1 MYEKK
6 LRNSKKLNKKFNESK
21 SKRDD
26 ETAETVTA
34 IGQLRNKKQIEER
47 DKERPHSG
55 CFISIKILKFKYFN
69 IISRTLAVFLFIF
82 LSLPPI

>member
-55 CFISIKILKFKYFN
+55 CTNLAAALNMLPLLLLLFYFC
-69 IISRTLAVFLFIF
+69 F
-82 LSLPPI
+82 